1 MFNRTLNRPMFRRG
15 GRAGGGIMTGVETPK
30 RGHVDGPG
38 SYAGDKNDNDSP
50 LKFTKMDISHLKNDT
65 QSDMDKVASNMET
78 FNKAFPQYPYAAS
91 DFFMNLG
98 TNILAQPGG
107 QSIFETIGKAG
118 APALQNLQKTRMANV
133 AGNRELALQFWKS
146 MDDDEKDALI
156 NRAEQMVKAGRFN
169 SIEEA
174 LQVLVPTYRK
184 DASPEEIARK
194 KKLDQEKL
202 TTNRVDDLVKIYEI
216 GRPDAVVL
224 DDFFNDLESGE
235 FKGVSHDPD
244 QYFIEDT
251 DVARG
256 TTAEEKRLIIR
267 DYDPE
272 QSEYKEGR
280 VYIDFI
286 TKKAYVKQGQFFIPY
301 EDYISEKISTG

>member
-15 GRAGGGIMTGVETPK
+15 GRAGGGIMTGVQ
-30 RGHVDGPG
+30 RPG
-38 SYAGDKNDNDSP
+38 YANDDNQVVEKS
-50 LKFTKMDISHLKNDT
+50 DIE
-65 QSDMDKVASNMET
+65 KVQGNMES

-98 TNILAQPGG
+98 SNILAAPGG
-107 QSIFETIGKAG
+107 NPILQTIGTAAKD
-118 APALQNLQKTRMANV
+118 PLNLMIKQKMSNV

-156 NRAEQMVKAGRFN
+156 NRAEQMVKAGRFKTV
-169 SIEEA
+169 EEA

-184 DASPEEIARK
+184 DASPQEIERK
-194 KKLDQEKL
+194 EKLDQEKL
-202 TTNRVDDLVKIYEI
+202 TINRVDDLVKIYEI
-216 GRPDAVVL
+216 GRPDAVIL
-224 DDFFNDLESGE
+224 DQFFSDIENKKFE
-235 FKGVSHDPD
+235 VPHDPE
-244 QYFIEDT
+244 QYFIDDG
-251 DVARG
+251 DVGRG
-256 TTAEEKRLIIR
+256 TTDAEKRLVIR

-286 TKKAYVKQGQFFIPY
+286 TKKAFVKQGQYLIPY
-301 EDYISEKISTG
+301 EDYISETISTD

>member
-1 MFNRTLNRPMFRRG
+1 MFNRTLQRPMFRRG
-15 GRAGGGIMTGVETPK
+15 GRAGGGIMTGVQ
-30 RGHVDGPG
+30 RPG
-38 SYAGDKNDNDSP
+38 YAND
-50 LKFTKMDISHLKNDT
+50 DT
-65 QSDMDKVASNMET
+65 QVVEKSDMEKVQGNMES

-107 QSIFETIGKAG
+107 RPILQTIGTA
-118 APALQNLQKTRMANV
+118 AMPALQNLQKTRMANT
-133 AGNRELALQFWKS
+133 AGQRELALQFWKS

-169 SIEEA
+169 TIEEA

-184 DASPEEIARK
+184 DASPQEIERK
-194 KKLDQEKL
+194 KTLDAEKQ
-202 TTNRVDDLVKIYEI
+202 TIGRVDDIVKIYEI

-224 DDFFNDLESGE
+224 DSFMTDIENGK
-235 FKGVSHDPD
+235 FKVPHDPE
-244 QYFIEDT
+244 QYFIDDG
-251 DVARG
+251 DVGRG
-256 TTAEEKRLIIR
+256 TTEEEKRLVIR

-286 TKKAYVKQGQFFIPY
+286 TKKAFVKQGQYLIPY
-301 EDYISEKISTG
+301 EDYISETVSTG

>member
-1 MFNRTLNRPMFRRG
+1 MFNRTLQRPMFRRG
-15 GRAGGGIMTGVETPK
+15 GRAGGGIMTGVQ
-30 RGHVDGPG
+30 RPG
-38 SYAGDKNDNDSP
+38 YANDDNQVVEKS
-50 LKFTKMDISHLKNDT
+50 DIE
-65 QSDMDKVASNMET
+65 KVQGNMES

-107 QSIFETIGKAG
+107 RPILQTIGTA
-118 APALQNLQKTRMANV
+118 AMPALQNLQKTRMANT
-133 AGNRELALQFWKS
+133 AGQRELALQFWKS

-169 SIEEA
+169 TIEEA

-184 DASPEEIARK
+184 DASPQEIERK
-194 KKLDQEKL
+194 KTLDAEKQ
-202 TTNRVDDLVKIYEI
+202 TIGRVDDIVKIYEI

-224 DDFFNDLESGE
+224 DSFMTDIENGK
-235 FKGVSHDPD
+235 FKVPHDPE
-244 QYFIEDT
+244 QYFIDDG
-251 DVARG
+251 DVGRG
-256 TTAEEKRLIIR
+256 TTEEEKRLVIR

-286 TKKAYVKQGQFFIPY
+286 TKKAFVKQGQYLIPY
-301 EDYISEKISTG
+301 EDYISETVSTG